1 MQKKVVTDEKFQ
13 RQLNLE
19 LEMSMRGR
27 RKVERIYAKAKSDKN
42 ESITLYGQS
51 LMRTQLNA
59 VSSSIDS
66 FMAEAESGK
75 AGRRHT
81 ALKYLKLIDDSR
93 VTAFITLRTIVNS
106 LSSRVSLSSLAL
118 KLAGAIYEEHKLS
131 EFERL
136 NPDLFN
142 LMHSIVKTNH
152 EQHKAN
158 ALNIAMKRAGIGVE
172 TWSKQDKVQ
181 LGVKLIEIFM
191 DATGFIEISGESNLK
206 GTVTNYVVP
215 TEKCLEFIKRTEDF
229 AGATPEYLPTIIP
242 PKLWS
247 DVFDGGYYAKTKELW
262 LVKARFSPKAYLEEL
277 NNRVD
282 EMQTVYNAVNAI
294 QNTSWRI
301 NKRVFDVMSHLWKK
315 QSIMPDKKGGY
326 ITDEDMPLPVC
337 PVCNGVVEET
347 GDHKCFNVGEN
358 KEAFKS
364 WKKKVTQT
372 HKNNIARRSKR
383 LTVAR
388 IISVAKEFLNE
399 EEIYFPYQLDFRGRV
414 YAVPSFLNPQSQ
426 DWGKGLLEF
435 AEAKPI
441 IEWGAVRWL
450 AIHGANVYGE
460 DKLSLDERFSW
471 VISNDDIIRAVA
483 DNPIENTFWHKADKP
498 FQFLAFCFEWAD
510 YKAACERGVH
520 FNSRLPI
527 AMDGTCNGLQIYS
540 LLLRDEEGGKATN
553 IIPSSVP
560 SDIYGVVASKVVEK
574 LKLKIQAGQKRF
586 SSTGAL
592 LYDEKIIAPALIDL
606 GIDRS
611 CTKRQVMTVPY
622 AATFE
627 SCKQYT
633 YEWLR
638 EAAAKHK
645 DNVINEIYPD
655 SKSLFY
661 PALFLAETIW
671 QAVGE
676 TVIKAYEG
684 MGYLQSIA
692 SIIAKDSLP
701 IYWTSPVGFKVM
713 QAYKEEKSIEVK
725 TRLGGKLKVFV
736 NDELPK
742 ISSKKQRMGIAPNFI
757 HSLDAAAMMKTVDK
771 ASRQGITHF
780 AMIHDSYGTH
790 AADSTKLASILR
802 EAFVEMFSSDVL
814 ETWTNE
820 VLEIVPESKRNKMK
834 LPQAVEYGSLNLT
847 DLLESEYFFA

>member
-1 MQKKVVTDEKFQ
+1 MQTKAVTDEKFQ

-27 RKVERIYAKAKSDKN
+27 RKVERIYSKAKSEKN

-51 LMRTQLNA
+51 LIRTQLNA
-59 VSSSIDS
+59 ISSSINN
-66 FMAEAESGK
+66 FMAEADTGR

-81 ALKYLKLIDDSR
+81 SLKYLKLIEDSR

-118 KLAGAIYEEHKLS
+118 KLAGAVHEEYKLA
-131 EFERL
+131 EFEKT
-136 NPDLFN
+136 NPELFN
-142 LMHSIVKTNH
+142 LMHNIVKTSH

-158 ALNIAMKRAGIGVE
+158 ALNIAMKRAGLEVE
-172 TWSKQDKVQ
+172 AWSKQDRVQ
-181 LGVKLIEIFM
+181 LGTKLIEIFM
-191 DATGFIEISGESNLK
+191 ETTGFIEISGDSNIK

-242 PKLWS
+242 PKPWINA
-247 DVFDGGYYAKTKELW
+247 FDGGYYAKTKELW
-262 LVKARFSPKAYLEEL
+262 FVKARFSPKAYLEEI
-277 NNRVD
+277 NNRVE

-301 NKRVFDVMSHLWKK
+301 NKRVYEVMEYLWKK
-315 QSIMPDKKGGY
+315 QNIIPDKKGSY

-337 PVCNGVVEET
+337 PVCNGRVEET
-347 GDHKCFNVGEN
+347 GDHQCFNMEEN
-358 KEAFKS
+358 KEVFKL

-372 HKNNIARRSKR
+372 HKENIARRSKR

-388 IISVAKEFLNE
+388 IISVAGEFLHE
-399 EEIYFPYQLDFRGRV
+399 EEIYFPHQLDFRGRV

-441 IEWGAVRWL
+441 KDMGAVRWL
-450 AIHGANVYGE
+450 AVHGANVYGE
-460 DKLSLDERFSW
+460 DKLSLDDRFAW
-471 VISNDDIIRAVA
+471 VLSNDETIRAVA
-483 DNPIENTFWHKADKP
+483 ADPIQNTFWHKADKP
-498 FQFLAFCFEWAD
+498 FQFLAFCFEWAG
-510 YKAACERGVH
+510 YKEACERGAH
-520 FNSRLPI
+520 FYSRLPI

-540 LLLRDEEGGKATN
+540 LLLRDEEGGRATN
-553 IIPSSVP
+553 LIPSDKP
-560 SDIYGVVASKVVEK
+560 SDIYGVVAGKVIDK
-574 LKLKIQAGQKRF
+574 LKLKIKTGQKRY
-586 SSTGAL
+586 SSSGTL
-592 LYDEKIIAPALIDL
+592 LYDERVLAPALIEL

-611 CTKRQVMTVPY
+611 STKKQVMTVPY

-633 YEWLR
+633 YEWLK

-645 DNVINEIYPD
+645 DNLINEIYPD
-655 SKSLFY
+655 NKSLFY
-661 PALFLAETIW
+661 PALFLAEIIW

-684 MGYLQSIA
+684 MEYLQSIA
-692 SIIAKDSLP
+692 SIITKDNLP

-713 QAYKEEKSIEVK
+713 QAYKEEKSIKVETK
-725 TRLGGKLKVFV
+725 LGNGIQIYIY
-736 NDELPK
+736 DELPK
-742 ISSKKQRMGIAPNFI
+742 ISGKKQRMGIAPNFI

-771 ASRQGITHF
+771 ASSQGITHF

-790 AADSTKLASILR
+790 AADATKLASILR
-802 EAFVEMFSSDVL
+802 AAFVEMFSSDVL
-814 ETWTNE
+814 GIWTKE
-820 VLEIVPESKRNKMK
+820 VLEIVPESKRSKIK
-834 LPQAVEYGSLNLT
+834 LPEKVSYGQLDLMN
-847 DLLESEYFFA
+847 LLESEYFFA